1 MTAPRQGGAANVV
14 LEVPAGW
21 FRSPLDGDRHRSL
34 YVSLLVALSELD
46 VTVQPLAL
54 PYGADT
60 AERDP
65 APGQVIISY
74 HSRGPAGDIL
84 RLKESY
90 VPPYYT
96 IDREGYS
103 GFSELATSPERFVDA
118 IAAMP
123 LDTARRSLAD
133 LRREVIGSNLSKYPQ
148 PEVGGPDLP
157 DGYIFMPLQTMND
170 PVATLWRLDPFEVL
184 RRLLAITARTG
195 QMVVVKRHPLC
206 KSRRVARELAALS
219 ASDPRL
225 IVADASVHR
234 LIAGASAVVGANT
247 GVLFEALVHGKP
259 VISFGGSDFAAAT
272 TQIATLD
279 DLAAA
284 LAGEGAPD
292 PDTRDRFLGWY
303 LTRYCVRGDDIPAI
317 KRRIS
322 EALTAAGA
330 RRSPTGA
337 IRRHR
342 LRAFGL
348 LEELRRLLRA

>member
-1 MTAPRQGGAANVV
+1 MTSPQDGRAADVV

-21 FRSPLDGDRHRSL
+21 FRSPLDGDRHRGL

-46 VTVQPLAL
+46 VTVQPQAL

-60 AERDP
+60 AARNP
-65 APGQVIISY
+65 APGQLTISY

-103 GFSELATSPERFVDA
+103 GFSELATTPQRFADA

-123 LDTARRSLAD
+123 LDAARRIVAD
-133 LRREVIGSNLSKYPQ
+133 LRREVIGANLSKYPQ
-148 PEVGGPDLP
+148 PNAAAPDLP
-157 DGYIFMPLQTMND
+157 DDYIFMPLQTMND

-184 RRLLAITARTG
+184 RRLLAIAAGTG
-195 QMVVVKRHPLC
+195 QSVVVKRHPLC
-206 KSRRVARELAALS
+206 KSRRVARELAALT
-219 ASDPRL
+219 ASDTRL

-279 DLAAA
+279 DLEAA

-292 PDTRDRFLGWY
+292 PDARDRFLGWY
-303 LTRYCVRGDDIPAI
+303 LTRYCVRGNDIPAI

-330 RRSPTGA
+330 RRNRTGA

-342 LRAFGL
+342 LRVFGL
-348 LEELRRLLRA
+348 LEELRRILRA